1 MADAGLS
8 TAASDAPEALDAE
21 ADVSVESL
29 LPSSAAVALER
40 VHKRFGADVHAV
52 RDVTLDVASGE
63 FVSLLGPSG
72 SGKTTMLMMIAGF
85 QVPTSGRIFAHG
97 KDITSAPPAKRNF
110 GVVFQSY
117 ALFPH
122 MTVGRNVGYP
132 LAARRVRRHRR
143 RKLVA
148 EALELVGLQ
157 DLGSRRPAELSGG
170 QQQRVA
176 LARALVYEPAM
187 LLLDEPLGA
196 LDRALRERMQ
206 TELRRI
212 HDAVG
217 CSFLYVTHDQEE
229 ALTMSDR
236 VVVMQNGRIEQVGK
250 PFEIYSRPV
259 NEFVATFVGTAN
271 LIPGTII
278 GREQDRVR
286 VRLNSGNQVW
296 ANGSELQADD
306 GVLLVFRPEQLTL
319 AGSDQPAREDREGLE
334 LDGRVG
340 RISFAGSVW
349 RYQVETQAA
358 TIDVAASSA
367 IDLQVG
373 DQAKVFSQDREIW
386 AIPARPRRDLPG
398 KESAIHEPQ
407 PGKFSKEE
415 EK

>member
-1 MADAGLS
+1 MDKS
-8 TAASDAPEALDAE
+8 TNGSM
-21 ADVSVESL
+21 ESL
-29 LPSSAAVALER
+29 ATSSSAVALER
-40 VHKRFGADVHAV
+40 VHKRFGTDVHAV
-52 RDVTLDVASGE
+52 RDVTLEVASGE

-72 SGKTTMLMMIAGF
+72 SGKTTLLMMIAGF
-85 QVPTSGRIFAHG
+85 QIPTSGRIFARG
-97 KDITSAPPAKRNF
+97 QDITSAPPAKRNF

-132 LAARRVRRHRR
+132 LAARRVGRHRR
-143 RKLVA
+143 GKLVA

-176 LARALVYEPAM
+176 LARALVYQPAV

-250 PFEIYSRPV
+250 PFEIYSRPA

-271 LIPGTII
+271 LIPGTIL
-278 GREQDRVR
+278 GREQGRAR
-286 VRLNSGNQVW
+286 VRLDSGNQVW
-296 ANGSELQADD
+296 ATGDGLQADEK
-306 GVLLVFRPEQLTL
+306 VLLVFRPEKLTL
-319 AGSDQPAREDREGLE
+319 VASDQSAHDREGLHV
-334 LDGRVG
+334 DGRLG
-340 RISFAGSVW
+340 RVSFAGSVW
-349 RYQVETQAA
+349 RYQIETHVG

-367 IDLQVG
+367 VDVQVG
-373 DQAKVFSQDREIW
+373 DHVKVLSQDRDIW
-386 AIPARPRRDLPG
+386 AIPRTSSSRDLPG
-398 KESAIHEPQ
+398 KESAIHESQ
-407 PGKFSKEE
+407 PANRLKEE
-415 EK
+415 DKK